1 MNYDEITY
9 AQNLAAD
16 VHFGEISVASLK
28 DAVAGLETDD
38 DAKEIVRAIA
48 AGEISVD
55 EVEKIIADEVKYEA
69 YLEEMMEER
78 HRATSEFYAA
88 LHEDYDEL
96 PDNFWRNK
104 KTGAILE
111 AGLYY

>member
-1 MNYDEITY
+1 METY

-16 VHFGEISVASLK
+16 VHFGEIAVASLK
-28 DAVAGLETDD
+28 DALAGTINGDKDAETI
-38 DAKEIVRAIA
+38 ACAIA
-48 AGEISVD
+48 AGEIST
-55 EVEKIIADEVKYEA
+55 DEVKKIIVEETEYEA
-69 YLEEMMEER
+69 YLEEMMKER
-78 HRATSEFYAA
+78 HRAESEFYAA
-88 LHEDYDEL
+88 LREDYDEL